1 MTNFIET
8 LKREVSQKQP
18 ARKHNEDHDRH
29 RINYYLRGTEKA
41 GLDLMLDYVDV
52 ISYIYKRP
60 HKPQFHKNTG
70 LEIDWTAQD
79 KEDLLQEICFHFFQL
94 ITEYDPKEGKFEAL
108 IKGKLHPRVFQTFA
122 KKACDIKVFET
133 DLEDNNSFEAKTAQI
148 LLDDSMTE
156 ALPQEYIELYRAF
169 NKLSDKQRKAVELV
183 IINEWNSKQVSEEL
197 GCSPS
202 TVRTHLQRGLERL
215 KEIMLPEGEEEKCQ
229 TVKLV
234 SLPLTSELPST
245 TVNK

>member
-18 ARKHNEDHDRH
+18 ARKHNEDHDRVK
-29 RINYYLRGTEKA
+29 IDYYLRGTEKA
-41 GLDLMLDYVDV
+41 GLDLMLDYVDI
-52 ISYIYKRP
+52 ISYIYKQP
-60 HKPQFHKNTG
+60 HKPQFNKKTG

-79 KEDLLQEICFHFFQL
+79 KEDLLQEICLHFFQL
-94 ITEYDPKEGKFEAL
+94 IHEYDPAEGKFEAL
-108 IKGKLHPRVFQTFA
+108 IKGKLHPRVYKSFA
-122 KKACDIKVFET
+122 MKACDVKVFET
-133 DLEDNNSFEAKTAQI
+133 ELEDNCTFEAKSAQI

-156 ALPQEYIELYRAF
+156 ILPQQYIELYRAF
-169 NKLSDKQRKAVELV
+169 NKLSDKQRKAVELI
-183 IINEWNSKQVSEEL
+183 IINEWNSKQVAEEL

-202 TVRTHLQRGLERL
+202 TARTHLQRGLERL
-215 KEIMLPEGEEEKCQ
+215 KDIMLPEGEKEKCQ

-234 SLPLTSELPST
+234 SLPLMSELPSA